1 VAAVRRRSRGVVARR
16 HQPFEMA
23 PLRRGFFIR
32 IVGAPLWLDAHD
44 KYRPVAV
51 QRLVVAQDTGDGITG
66 PLRGDFY
73 WGSGKTAQARG
84 GDFYTD
90 GQYWVLLPKN
100 VATKMVADLN

>member
-1 VAAVRRRSRGVVARR
+1 
-16 HQPFEMA
+16 MA

-84 GDFYTD
+84 GDFYAD